1 MLFSLAKKTQDSII
15 YFWILGYARENIENL
30 FHVSHGTVQNIVAEY
45 SKSDSLIPLLRQ
57 IALVIKNAGL
67 KIDEYAYN
75 LRFIAVAR
83 MNCSTDWI
91 EIFLKR
97 VENEYIFTKRP
108 IDELAVTL
116 SEISE
121 FMAVRN
127 LSIHQAIESIK
138 DLMQE
143 RVQPIWNQSRPW
155 DANTIW
161 TRTEIYVV

>member
-1 MLFSLAKKTQDSII
+1 MHEKIFKTSSM
-15 YFWILGYARENIENL
+15 
-30 FHVSHGTVQNIVAEY
+30 FHTVHVQNTVAEY
-45 SKSDSLIPLLRQ
+45 TKSDSLIPLLRQ

-75 LRFIAVAR
+75 LRFIEAVAR

-116 SEISE
+116 SEI
-121 FMAVRN
+121 
-127 LSIHQAIESIK
+127 
-138 DLMQE
+138 
-143 RVQPIWNQSRPW
+143 RVHGC
-155 DANTIW
+155 
-161 TRTEIYVV
+161 